1 MACTNVEYASEVAS
15 SGDTHVT
22 PKYDSAHGSYKET
35 EKPAAPTANPMT
47 KHDPKPFG
55 SMQSPK

>member
-1 MACTNVEYASEVAS
+1 MCSAVEYANAVAS
-15 SGDTHVT
+15 KGDTHVT
-22 PKYDSAHGSYKET
+22 PEYDSKHGSYKET
-35 EKPAAPTANPMT
+35 EKPATPTTNPMS